1 MKLNPTSDP
10 TRDTARRAFVAD
22 LRRALHH
29 LYDAIELRK
38 SALLPLFGLSGPA
51 GVTALRQ
58 ILEDAIDGLK
68 PGPGVSAQSDA
79 WRTYRALCHRYIE
92 QFDQASVATN
102 LGLSV
107 RQLRRQERLALHT
120 LADRLIERYHLTIA
134 SDFGRA
140 ANDEPAGLQEDNT
153 ADALREDDD
162 AEETAQEA
170 AGIDQELKWAEQ
182 TFPSQPLAV
191 DEIVRSALQT
201 VKPMMDGAGVT
212 AQCEIPAGLP
222 RALAAGVSVRQAL
235 LNLLIAAT
243 RSTADG
249 KVRVACGGNQSS
261 LWVSVAPLALPGS
274 PHDSILDVAAQLA
287 EIAGGYLERERDE
300 AGRSARLVLPTAGQ
314 LSVLVIDDNADSL
327 RLFERY
333 LADSRYQLIG
343 ARDPSQALA
352 LAEQIRPRVIVLDVM
367 LPGIDGWE
375 VLGRLRENPV
385 TRDIPVLV
393 CTILPQEDLALTLG
407 AAAFL
412 RKPVSRE
419 HLLAALDQQAQP
431 EGTTAG

>member
-1 MKLNPTSDP
+1 MAARWRMKLDPTSTPIQDA
-10 TRDTARRAFVAD
+10 ARRAFVAA
-22 LRRALHH
+22 LRRALRN

-38 SALLPLFGLSGPA
+38 SALLPLFGLTGPG

-79 WRTYRALCHRYIE
+79 WRTYRALCHRYVE

-107 RQLRRQERLALHT
+107 RQLRRQEQLALQT

-134 SDFGRA
+134 GDFGHTA
-140 ANDEPAGLQEDNT
+140 QDDSA
-153 ADALREDDD
+153 ADARDEDD
-162 AEETAQEA
+162 AEETAQQA
-170 AGIDQELKWAEQ
+170 AGIDQELRWAEQ
-182 TFPSQPLAV
+182 SFPSQPLAV

-222 RALAAGVSVRQAL
+222 RALGVGVSARQAL

-243 RSTADG
+243 RSTAG
-249 KVRVACGGNQSS
+249 GEVRITCGSNRSS
-261 LWVSVAPLALPGS
+261 IWVSIAPLALPGGL
-274 PHDSILDVAAQLA
+274 HDDILAVAERLA
-287 EIAGGYLERERDE
+287 AIAGGHLEYGAQDE
-300 AGRSARLVLPTAGQ
+300 AGRSARLLLPAAEQLPVLA
-314 LSVLVIDDNADSL
+314 IDDNADSL

-333 LADSRYQLIG
+333 LAESRYQLIG

-352 LAEQIRPRVIVLDVM
+352 LAEQTRPHAIVLDVM

-375 VLGRLRENPV
+375 LLGRLRENPA
-385 TRDIPVLV
+385 TRDIPVLI

-407 AAAFL
+407 AAGFV

-419 HLLAALDQQAQP
+419 RLLLALDRQARS
-431 EGTTAG
+431 EATTTG

>member
-1 MKLNPTSDP
+1 MKLDPTSDP
-10 TRDTARRAFVAD
+10 DKEAARRAFVVA

-38 SALLPLFGLSGPA
+38 SALLPLFGLNGP
-51 GVTALRQ
+51 GSVTALRQ

-79 WRTYRALCHRYIE
+79 WRTYRALCHRYVE
-92 QFDQASVATN
+92 QFDQVSVATN

-107 RQLRRQERLALHT
+107 RQLRRQEQLALQT
-120 LADRLIERYHLTIA
+120 LADRLIERHHLNIA
-134 SDFGRA
+134 SDFDRA
-140 ANDEPAGLQEDNT
+140 TQDDPIGPQNDSA
-153 ADALREDDD
+153 ADALREDE
-162 AEETAQEA
+162 AEEMARQT

-182 TFPSQPLAV
+182 SFPSQPLAV
-191 DEIVRSALQT
+191 DEMVRSALQT
-201 VKPMMDGAGVT
+201 VKPMMDSAGVT
-212 AQCEIPAGLP
+212 AHCEMPAGLP

-249 KVRVACGGNQSS
+249 EVRVACGGNQSS
-261 LWVSVAPLALPGS
+261 IWVSVAPLALPGS
-274 PHDSILDVAAQLA
+274 PHDTILAVAEQLA
-287 EIAGGYLERERDE
+287 AIAGGRLEYGAQRD
-300 AGRSARLVLPTAGQ
+300 AGRSARLLLPAAGQ
-314 LSVLVIDDNADSL
+314 LAVLAIDDNADSL

-333 LADSRYQLIG
+333 VADSRYQLIG
-343 ARDPSQALA
+343 TRDPSQALA
-352 LAEQIRPRVIVLDVM
+352 LAEQIRPQAIVLDVM

-375 VLGRLRENPV
+375 LLGRLRENPA
-385 TRDIPVLV
+385 TRDIPVLI

-407 AAAFL
+407 AAGFV

-419 HLLAALDQQAQP
+419 RLLLALDQQARP
-431 EGTTAG
+431 EATTTG